1 MDLFQVLIGDE
12 KSSISDVVS
21 KKLEE
26 RWKTKCDE
34 TDKISQEL
42 EVLRVN
48 HGEELLVFI

>member
-12 KSSISDVVS
+12 KSFISDVS